1 MAVSGNLFGN
11 VLDQAFSGGINWA
24 SDSIKMA
31 LLTSS
36 ATPNLATWIHYS
48 DLTNEVASGGGYT
61 TGGVA
66 LGTKTHTVTA
76 ANSWATAWASLGV
89 YTVGQIVH
97 PTVTNGYI
105 YECVVGGTAGSVAGV
120 LNAGPTQQGA
130 TVVDGTVTWSCIG
143 ESITQWSSAAAL
155 WSAATISAQYGVIY
169 DAQTGVAATEP
180 LIALINFGSTVTS
193 TAGNF
198 TVTPNALGWFWL
210 APQ

>member
-97 PTVTNGYI
+97 PRSTNGYI
-105 YECVVGGTAGSVAGV
+105 YECVVGG
-120 LNAGPTQQGA
+120 
-130 TVVDGTVTWSCIG
+130 
-143 ESITQWSSAAAL
+143 
-155 WSAATISAQYGVIY
+155 
-169 DAQTGVAATEP
+169 
-180 LIALINFGSTVTS
+180 
-193 TAGNF
+193 
-198 TVTPNALGWFWL
+198 
-210 APQ
+210 PQARLPGC

>member
-1 MAVSGNLFGN
+1 MR
-11 VLDQAFSGGINWA
+11 GGR
-24 SDSIKMA
+24 
-31 LLTSS
+31 
-36 ATPNLATWIHYS
+36 
-48 DLTNEVASGGGYT
+48 
-61 TGGVA
+61 
-66 LGTKTHTVTA
+66 
-76 ANSWATAWASLGV
+76 
-89 YTVGQIVH
+89 
-97 PTVTNGYI
+97 
-105 YECVVGGTAGSVAGV
+105 TAGSVAGV

-155 WSAATISAQYGVIY
+155 WSAATISAQYGAIY